1 MTRDALLLLR
11 GARARCANGGWSRA
25 PATLN
30 QNRQICDPRGEDAT
44 FFDLLGALLAGGKSS
59 DDVVAAWE
67 ALDEFTKGTTILWE
81 DTPGRTEADVLALF
95 DRAIARATALSR
107 KGNQ

>member
-1 MTRDALLLLR
+1 MTRDALMLLR

-30 QNRQICDPRGEDAT
+30 QRGEICDPKSEEAT
-44 FFDLLGALLAGGKSS
+44 FFDLLGALHAGSRSS
-59 DDVVAAWE
+59 EDVVAAWE
-67 ALDEFTKGTTILWE
+67 ALDEHTKGQTILWE

-95 DRAIARATALSR
+95 DRAIARATALIR
-107 KGNQ
+107 KGIP

>member
-11 GARARCANGGWSRA
+11 GARARCANGGWSGV
-25 PATLN
+25 PAALD
-30 QNRQICDPRGEDAT
+30 RGRLVCDPRAEEAT
-44 FFDLLGALLAGGKSS
+44 YFDIAGSLFAGNQTDSVTF
-59 DDVVAAWE
+59 DAWE
-67 ALDEFTKGTTILWE
+67 ALDEFARGLITWE